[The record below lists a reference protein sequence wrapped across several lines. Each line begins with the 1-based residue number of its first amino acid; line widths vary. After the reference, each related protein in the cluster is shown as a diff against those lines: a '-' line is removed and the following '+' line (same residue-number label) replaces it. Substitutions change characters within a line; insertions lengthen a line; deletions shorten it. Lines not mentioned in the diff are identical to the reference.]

1 MQLKTTEELKSNRML
16 DGTNKWSHEVR
27 LMRAIH
33 DLAVHHAREGEKLF
47 GLGACSHTD
56 LWSAATLPAPA
67 ATQWAMAA
75 TKPQIAG
82 TL

>member
-33 DLAVHHAREGEKLF
+33 DLAVHHAREGEKLS
-47 GLGACSHTD
+47 GLGVGSQID
-56 LWSAATLPAPA
+56 LQSATTLRAPA
-67 ATQWAMAA
+67 ATQWGMAA
-75 TKPQIAG
+75 TKNK
-82 TL
+82 